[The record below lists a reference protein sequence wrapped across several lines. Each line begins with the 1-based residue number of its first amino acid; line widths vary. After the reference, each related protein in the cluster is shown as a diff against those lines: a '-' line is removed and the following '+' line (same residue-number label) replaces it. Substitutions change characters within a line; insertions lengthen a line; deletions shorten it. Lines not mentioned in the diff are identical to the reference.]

1 MRLLLFI
8 SVLTLISA
16 SSLYA
21 QSTGWIALS
30 NDADQFGWCV
40 NGVGFYPIEI
50 WVFCYPNV
58 NGLISAEFS
67 LNYPNNVIRST
78 VTINNSIVLET
89 EGDLLNGIK
98 VIYSACQTG
107 CNSPL
112 SQTLWVTDPTQTSI
126 EVANHP
132 DIGITRFA
140 TCEEG
145 NPYHTCCR
153 CFFYINYDSTAP
165 ECDG

>member
-1 MRLLLFI
+1 MRLLLLI
-8 SVLTLISA
+8 SVLTLVSV

-21 QSTGWIALS
+21 QSTGFIALS
-30 NDADQFGWCV
+30 TDPDWFSWCAS
-40 NGVGFYPIEI
+40 GSGFYPVEI
-50 WVFCYPNV
+50 WVYCCPSV

-67 LNYPNNVIRST
+67 LNYPYNVIRST
-78 VTINNSIVLET
+78 VTINSTIVLET
-89 EGDLLNGIK
+89 EGSLLDGIK

-112 SQTLWVTDPTQTSI
+112 HQTLYVTDQSKTSI
-126 EVANHP
+126 EVASHP
-132 DIGITRFA
+132 AIGVTRFA

-145 NPYHTCCR
+145 NPYHSCCR
-153 CFFYINYDSTAP
+153 CFFYINYDSWDP